1 MKITNS
7 NGSPSEMAQNIT
19 NSIQDFASGKVS
31 EEEGLAAI
39 ESAISQAI
47 SKGLM
52 SPQDVVSISEEA
64 LGMGQEET
72 QNFSMKTLGS
82 MQAEKA
88 AAQPQGVM
96 ADVAEESKYAFP
108 SGKVSPGLQNM
119 KKLDTG
125 MEAHEEL
132 FAELR
137 DMTKEEAQEALA
149 EAANKLKDE
158 SVIRQTLE
166 NAKNTPSRD
175 TGIQQ
180 ESSSS
185 QQGSSEAPSADS
197 SSSSSTDADPVITT
211 GGGSSSD
218 AEAVITTGGGSSDG
232 GEVTITTDSSTIDSS
247 GSAGTENVEV
257 TSSKRPRRP
266 SAPSLDIT
274 V

>member
-88 AAQPQGVM
+88 AAQPKGVM
-96 ADVAEESKYAFP
+96 ADIEKESGYLGSLGTNLRIMKNQMP
-108 SGKVSPGLQNM
+108 SM
-119 KKLDTG
+119 EKLS
-125 MEAHEEL
+125 EEL
-132 FAELR
+132 ADLNEEQREIAFEELVQ
-137 DMTKEEAQEALA
+137 KFQEEKNRILEDAG
-149 EAANKLKDE
+149 E
-158 SVIRQTLE
+158 SAVKRSPKTEVEQD
-166 NAKNTPSRD
+166 NASTE
-175 TGIQQ
+175 Q
-180 ESSSS
+180 
-185 QQGSSEAPSADS
+185 DS
-197 SSSSSTDADPVITT
+197 SSESNIDSSNESASSTDADPVITT

-232 GEVTITTDSSTIDSS
+232 GEVTITTDS
-247 GSAGTENVEV
+247 AGTENVEV
-257 TSSKRPRRP
+257 TTSKKPRRP